1 MGCLEKLEAEV
12 EINSPASKLH
22 QTFHARPYHM
32 CNASPNKLQSCKL
45 LEGEWGKVGSVLLW
59 NFVHDG
65 KTCVSKELIEAID
78 EENNLVTFK
87 VLEGDILK
95 DHKSF
100 KITMQGIP
108 KGKEK
113 SVVHWTLEYE
123 KKHDKLIPN
132 SYESSVMQLCVDVAK
147 DLGAHLVKMESNQEA
162 LLSSVAA

>member
-1 MGCLEKLEAEV
+1 M
-12 EINSPASKLH
+12 
-22 QTFHARPYHM
+22 
-32 CNASPNKLQSCKL
+32 
-45 LEGEWGKVGSVLLW
+45 
-59 NFVHDG
+59 
-65 KTCVSKELIEAID
+65 
-78 EENNLVTFK
+78 TFK